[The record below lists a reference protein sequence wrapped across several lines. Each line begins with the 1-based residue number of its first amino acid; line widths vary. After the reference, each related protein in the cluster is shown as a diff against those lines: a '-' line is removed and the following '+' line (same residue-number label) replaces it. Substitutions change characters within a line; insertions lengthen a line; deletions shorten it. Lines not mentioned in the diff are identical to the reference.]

1 MIAKDNRT
9 FFAPELFI
17 NNGVKDIS
25 FYENA
30 FGASEQRRFS
40 NDDGSIH
47 VVELSIDGA
56 LFHIHEITAKQY
68 FFSPDKNNGTTICI
82 GLFVSDVDKV
92 MSEAII
98 AGAIEISPAQDYEY
112 GYRQGKIKDP
122 FGHYWQ
128 IQKKIS

>member
-1 MIAKDNRT
+1 MIAKDSKT

-30 FGASEQRRFS
+30 FGASEQMRYS

-56 LFHIHEITAKQY
+56 IFHIHEITAKEY
-68 FFSPDKNNGTTICI
+68 LFS
-82 GLFVSDVDKV
+82 LV
-92 MSEAII
+92 
-98 AGAIEISPAQDYEY
+98 
-112 GYRQGKIKDP
+112 
-122 FGHYWQ
+122 
-128 IQKKIS
+128 